1 MKLQTVIQLWKTF
14 VSFFKKFCC
23 RNFSQS
29 TVWCWMRHIHLEED
43 VAVHLEL
50 NKDLPLMKHIYH
62 NYESS
67 GGGDERVPY

>member
-1 MKLQTVIQLWKTF
+1 
-14 VSFFKKFCC
+14 
-23 RNFSQS
+23 
-29 TVWCWMRHIHLEED
+29 MRHIHLEED